1 MGFVHVL
8 VREFLFVF
16 GKTDLSVLQVKI
28 SVVTVEEPVPNQN
41 FTAESTRFNVEIAQR
56 VTPLPNASLNVSVLV
71 QLETSPIN
79 IDAHNWQAVEI

>member
-16 GKTDLSVLQVKI
+16 GKTDLSALQVKI

-41 FTAESTRFNVEIAQR
+41 LTAEPTRFNIEVAQR
-56 VTPLPNASLNVSVLV
+56 VISLPNASLNVSVLV